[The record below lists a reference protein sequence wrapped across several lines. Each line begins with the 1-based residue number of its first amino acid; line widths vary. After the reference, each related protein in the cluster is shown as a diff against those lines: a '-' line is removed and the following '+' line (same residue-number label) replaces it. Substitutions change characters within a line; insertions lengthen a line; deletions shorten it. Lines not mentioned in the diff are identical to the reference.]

1 MNSAD
6 AILKRASIICMAKN
20 KVGFARYDRALVG
33 FTLALL
39 LIGMVM
45 VFSASSGMSENRFGS
60 PYLFFRKQ
68 LIWDVLGIIAMLITM
83 RMDYHVWQKWAF
95 ALLITSYIGLGAVLV
110 VGPVVKGARRWI
122 HLGPVTFQ
130 PSELAKLALI
140 LWIASFLDRRRS
152 QIGQLKKGFI
162 PPMLII
168 GLMCALMLK
177 EPDLGTPLMLGSVC
191 MLLLY
196 MAGAK
201 LSHIGGTFL
210 LATLPLYYELFHV
223 GYRQKRLM
231 AFLNPW
237 ANAQGA
243 GYQLTEALMAFG
255 SGGIFGKGIGAS
267 QLKQLALPDPHTDF
281 IFPVI
286 GEELGFV
293 GAFGLVAL
301 FVLWGWRGWQTVR
314 RAPDLFGQLLAAGIT
329 CWVLLQATINM
340 AVSMGLLPTK
350 GLPMPF
356 VSFGGSSIVITLIG
370 VGILINIS
378 AQCFGQAP
386 ASERRKRPR

>member
-1 MNSAD
+1 M
-6 AILKRASIICMAKN
+6 KAKN
-20 KVGFARYDRALVG
+20 KVFRYDRALVG

-68 LIWDVLGIIAMLITM
+68 LLWDAIGVLMMLFTM
-83 RMDYHVWQKWAF
+83 RIDYHAWQRWALP
-95 ALLITSYIGLGAVLV
+95 LLIVSALGLAAVLV

-122 HLGPVTFQ
+122 HMGPATFQ

-140 LWIASFLDRRRS
+140 LWVASFLDRHRS
-152 QIGQLKKGFI
+152 QIPQFRKGFI
-162 PPMLII
+162 PPLIAI
-168 GLMCALMLK
+168 GIICVLILR
-177 EPDLGTPLMLGSVC
+177 EPDLGTPLLLSAICLM
-191 MLLLY
+191 LLY

-201 LSHIGGTFL
+201 LSHIVVTL
-210 LATLPLYYELFHV
+210 LVASAPLYYELFHV
-223 GYRQKRLM
+223 GYRQKRLT

-237 ANAQGA
+237 ANSEGA

-267 QLKQLALPDPHTDF
+267 QLKELALPDPHTDF

-286 GEELGFV
+286 GEELGFI

-356 VSFGGSSIVITLIG
+356 VSFGGSSIVITLIA
-370 VGILINIS
+370 VGILLNIS
-378 AQCFGQAP
+378 AQSFSEAP
-386 ASERRKRPR
+386 PAERRRRPR

>member
-1 MNSAD
+1 M
-6 AILKRASIICMAKN
+6 
-20 KVGFARYDRALVG
+20 KVKKKVFRFDRALVG

-39 LIGMVM
+39 VVGMVM

-68 LIWDVLGIIAMLITM
+68 LLWDAIGILMMLITM
-83 RMDYHVWQKWAF
+83 RIDYHAWQRWALP
-95 ALLITSYIGLGAVLV
+95 LLAVSAVGLAAVLV
-110 VGPVVKGARRWI
+110 VGPVVKGARRWF
-122 HLGPVTFQ
+122 HMGPVTFQ
-130 PSELAKLALI
+130 PSELTKLALI
-140 LWIASFLDRRRS
+140 LWVASFLDRHRS
-152 QIGQLKKGFI
+152 QIPQLKKGFI
-162 PPMLII
+162 PPMLVV
-168 GLMCALMLK
+168 GLTCALILK
-177 EPDLGTPLMLGSVC
+177 EPDLGTPLLLSCIC
-191 MLLLY
+191 MMLLY
-196 MAGAK
+196 MAGARMT
-201 LSHIGGTFL
+201 HIFGTLFL
-210 LATLPLYYELFHV
+210 ASAPLYYELFHV

-237 ANAQGA
+237 ANSQGA

-286 GEELGFV
+286 GEELGFI

-356 VSFGGSSIVITLIG
+356 VSFGGSSIVITLIA

-378 AQCFGQAP
+378 AQSFGQAP
-386 ASERRKRPR
+386 QVERRRRDR

>member
-1 MNSAD
+1 
-6 AILKRASIICMAKN
+6 
-20 KVGFARYDRALVG
+20 
-33 FTLALL
+33 
-39 LIGMVM
+39 
-45 VFSASSGMSENRFGS
+45 
-60 PYLFFRKQ
+60 
-68 LIWDVLGIIAMLITM
+68 
-83 RMDYHVWQKWAF
+83 
-95 ALLITSYIGLGAVLV
+95 
-110 VGPVVKGARRWI
+110 
-122 HLGPVTFQ
+122 
-130 PSELAKLALI
+130 
-140 LWIASFLDRRRS
+140 
-152 QIGQLKKGFI
+152 
-162 PPMLII
+162 
-168 GLMCALMLK
+168 
-177 EPDLGTPLMLGSVC
+177 
-191 MLLLY
+191 
-196 MAGAK
+196 MAGAQ
-201 LSHIGGTFL
+201 LRHILGTAL
-210 LATLPLYYELFHV
+210 VLASAPLYYELFHV

-237 ANAQGA
+237 ANSQGA

-286 GEELGFV
+286 GEELGFI
-293 GAFGLVAL
+293 GAFSLVAL

-356 VSFGGSSIVITLIG
+356 VSFGGSSIVITLIA

-378 AQCFGQAP
+378 AQSYREGTPHA
-386 ASERRKRPR
+386 ANAALMDAMTD